1 MQEASD
7 VPGYMRAVLLKGHG
21 GTDQLEYREDVPVPL
36 PAAGEVLIRIR
47 AAALNNTDINTRIG
61 WYSKSV
67 TAGTGSAGMADSQA
81 PGGRARLSA
90 SRGYRALTPAVMW
103 RRSGRA

>member
-1 MQEASD
+1 MPCRDAAMQGASG

-67 TAGTGSAGMADSQA
+67 NSGTGSAGMADS
-81 PGGRARLSA
+81 RASDTGSA
-90 SRGYRALTPAVMW
+90 GK
-103 RRSGRA
+103 